1 MGKEAMVLRTREAL
15 TRWRGARLSATRRS
29 NTFSI
34 VKVAQAVASSFY
46 STRARISSHCAYV
59 RSNVRQCVT
68 HLHRLRGTS
77 RSLKFLTRVEAC
89 GRPCRMSQF
98 SVRYAAPMTN
108 TSAYRNKP
116 EMAIALRCDSRC
128 WHREKKQCPRD
139 ARRSNACLS
148 LAVRLETRCPIL
160 FSRSRC
166 SRYRLSDVAAIWFGR
181 ISRKKEPETWWR
193 NWCLH
198 CLEISLL
205 VFLFT
210 VTQLRSCWLL

>member
-15 TRWRGARLSATRRS
+15 TRWRGAGLSATRRS

-68 HLHRLRGTS
+68 HLHRLRGTL

-128 WHREKKQCPRD
+128 WHREKKNNVRETRAVRTPAFRWPFAWKRD
-139 ARRSNACLS
+139 ARSSFHVLV
-148 LAVRLETRCPIL
+148 VR
-160 FSRSRC
+160 
-166 SRYRLSDVAAIWFGR
+166 AIV
-181 ISRKKEPETWWR
+181 
-193 NWCLH
+193 C
-198 CLEISLL
+198 
-205 VFLFT
+205 
-210 VTQLRSCWLL
+210 QM